1 MKLTSKKPNAAIRN
15 LSNPRPRERERPSPI
30 RWEKVAKPDEGILK
44 PGLSRRSEAK
54 ADEGAQAR
62 ALKFRNPQLAAPKPG
77 EGGSAIPTILVAPS
91 TEREGAEFADWSLSL
106 SNRYTDALIA
116 AGALPVVLPAS
127 ASPEVIA
134 EAVRRSDGVLL
145 TGGDDI
151 DPKCYASKLPEA
163 LARTSL
169 VHDTA
174 RDSWEKLLIEQVFQ
188 QRKPLFGICRGQQML
203 NVALGGSLLLDIP
216 SQVPNALNHNQMARK
231 TEPVHT
237 VTVVADS
244 LLAKIAGAT
253 TWGVNSTHHQAV
265 GRVAGWLR
273 AVAHS
278 ADGVIEALE
287 LKDPGQL
294 PFLLT
299 VQFHPERM
307 VDGKAV
313 FLQLFRS
320 FVQAA
325 ARRNERNL

>member
-1 MKLTSKKPNAAIRN
+1 MKPTSKKSAIRN
-15 LSNPRPRERERPSPI
+15 PSDPRPRERER
-30 RWEKVAKPDEGILK
+30 VAKPG
-44 PGLSRRSEAK
+44 
-54 ADEGAQAR
+54 EGAQAR
-62 ALKFRNPQLAAPKPG
+62 ALKFPHPQSTIRPVLRSLGEGGNPPSFAGPTEGEQSAIRNPQ
-77 EGGSAIPTILVAPS
+77 SAIPTILVAPS

-116 AGALPVVLPAS
+116 AGALPVILPAS

-163 LARTSL
+163 LAKTSL

-203 NVALGGSLLLDIP
+203 NVALGGSLLVDIP

-237 VTVVADS
+237 VAVVADS

-265 GRVAGWLR
+265 GRVAGALR

-294 PFLLT
+294 PFLLS

-320 FVQAA
+320 FV
-325 ARRNERNL
+325 

>member
-1 MKLTSKKPNAAIRN
+1 MKPTSKKSAIQCGSGVSP
-15 LSNPRPRERERPSPI
+15 LSQGRDG
-30 RWEKVAKPDEGILK
+30 PDTL
-44 PGLSRRSEAK
+44 P
-54 ADEGAQAR
+54 
-62 ALKFRNPQLAAPKPG
+62 NPQLAAPACLAKALWRRRKPR

-116 AGALPVVLPAS
+116 AAGLPVILPAS

-134 EAVRRSDGVLL
+134 EAVRRCDGVLL

-151 DPKCYASKLPEA
+151 DPKCYTSNLPEA
-163 LARTSL
+163 LTRTSL
-169 VHDTA
+169 VHDTE
-174 RDSWEKLLIEQVFQ
+174 RDAWEKLLIEQVFQ

-203 NVALGGSLLLDIP
+203 NVALGGSLLVDIP

-253 TWGVNSTHHQAV
+253 TLGVNSTHHQAV
-265 GRVAGWLR
+265 GRVAGALR
-273 AVAHS
+273 AVAQS

-320 FVQAA
+320 FVHAA